1 MQHELEPTRRDAIR
15 SIARVGLAGLGAA
28 ALLGGCQT
36 QAQRRVESRG
46 GRLGEPIPDDPI
58 VLREPWSP
66 GRSPAR
72 APADVPGSSPFTGS
86 VPRHEWTRNGPVLAR
101 AQPMGRIR
109 RITVHHDAIELMPAS
124 GPGDVARRL
133 EAIRRHHVN
142 KELWADIGYH
152 YAIDPAGRV
161 WQARP
166 VSLQGAHVRDNN
178 HNNLGVVMLGN
189 FENQR
194 PTPRALEALDRLIAS
209 EMRRFRVPITEIRT
223 HREFAVTACPG
234 IHLQREMDRTRT
246 IGGRLASLA
255 AGDFRG

>member
-28 ALLGGCQT
+28 ALLGGCQS
-36 QAQRRVESRG
+36 QAQRRVKTRG
-46 GRLGEPIPDDPI
+46 GTLGDPIPDDPI

-66 GRSPAR
+66 GRATPR
-72 APADVPGSSPFTGS
+72 GPADVSGSQPIVGS
-86 VPRHEWTRNGPVLAR
+86 VPRHEWTRNGPVIAR

-109 RITVHHDAIELMPAS
+109 RITVHHDAIDPMPAS
-124 GPGDVARRL
+124 GPGEVARRL
-133 EAIRRHHVN
+133 EAIRRVHVN
-142 KELWADIGYH
+142 QHQWADIGYH

-166 VSLQGAHVRDNN
+166 LSLQGAHVKDNN
-178 HNNLGVVMLGN
+178 HSNLGIVMLGN
-189 FENQR
+189 FERQR
-194 PTPRALEALDRLIAS
+194 PSQAALESLDRLIAS

-223 HREFAVTACPG
+223 HREFAATACPG
-234 IHLQREMDRTRT
+234 LHLQREMDRTRT